1 MRAGE
6 SRFPCKK
13 QETSSGTEA
22 FVLRK
27 LSFLAAL
34 VGAAILCAPARAQ
47 EQQQSLADAAR
58 QARKDKDDKAKD
70 KDKSAAKPKTVY
82 TEDTLGGGNSGSGLG
97 LGVLP
102 TLKTTS
108 DSGAGTAASSGAG
121 ASGAGASGGNLS
133 PSSMIP
139 GASGSSDPVAAAYE
153 GIDKAEAALNRL
165 DPMDRAT
172 LAKTALDGNDVDF
185 PGRRAWEEKL
195 FANKQVYVSRS
206 RQLLQQMQGIMSSAT
221 SGGSQQDLMSR
232 AQTLQQAATQVEST
246 FQAVITEGQN
256 LAKQAKSH

>member
-1 MRAGE
+1 
-6 SRFPCKK
+6 
-13 QETSSGTEA
+13 
-22 FVLRK
+22 VLRK

-34 VGAAILCAPARAQ
+34 ICAAILCLPAGAQ

-82 TEDTLGGGNSGSGLG
+82 TEDTLGGGKSGSELG

-102 TLKTTS
+102 TLKS
-108 DSGAGTAASSGAG
+108 SNDSGAGSTAASGAA
-121 ASGAGASGGNLS
+121 ASSGNLS

-139 GASGSSDPVAAAYE
+139 GAGGNSEPVAAAYD

-165 DPMDRAT
+165 EPMDRAT
-172 LAKTALDGNDVDF
+172 LAKTALEGNNVDF

-195 FANKQVYVSRS
+195 FATKQVYVSRS
-206 RQLLQQMQGIMSSAT
+206 RQILQQMQGIMSSAQ

-232 AQTLQQAATQVEST
+232 AQTLQQAATQIESA

>member
-1 MRAGE
+1 
-6 SRFPCKK
+6 
-13 QETSSGTEA
+13 
-22 FVLRK
+22 VLRK
-27 LSFLAAL
+27 LSFLGAL
-34 VGAAILCAPARAQ
+34 VCAAILSAPARAQ
-47 EQQQSLADAAR
+47 EQQPSLADAAR

-70 KDKSAAKPKTVY
+70 KSAAKPKTVY
-82 TEDTLGGGNSGSGLG
+82 TEDTLGGSKSGSSELG
-97 LGVLP
+97 LGGLP

-108 DSGAGTAASSGAG
+108 DSGAGAAASSGAA
-121 ASGAGASGGNLS
+121 ASGRNLS
-133 PSSMIP
+133 SSSMIP
-139 GASGSSDPVAAAYE
+139 GASGNSDPVAAAYE

-206 RQLLQQMQGIMSSAT
+206 RILLQQMQGLMSSAT
-221 SGGSQQDLMSR
+221 SGAAQPDLMSR
-232 AQTLQQAATQVEST
+232 AQALQQAATQVESA

>member
-1 MRAGE
+1 
-6 SRFPCKK
+6 
-13 QETSSGTEA
+13 
-22 FVLRK
+22 VLRK

-34 VGAAILCAPARAQ
+34 VCAAIVCAPARAQ

-58 QARKDKDDKAKD
+58 QARKAKDDKD

-82 TEDTLGGGNSGSGLG
+82 TEDTLGSGGKSSELG

-108 DSGAGTAASSGAG
+108 DSGAGAAA
-121 ASGAGASGGNLS
+121 ASGAAASGVNLS
-133 PSSMIP
+133 PSSMVP
-139 GASGSSDPVAAAYE
+139 GAGGSSDPVAAAYD

-165 DPMDRAT
+165 EPMDRAT
-172 LAKTALDGNDVDF
+172 LAKTALEGNNVDF

-195 FANKQVYVSRS
+195 FATKQVYVSRS
-206 RQLLQQMQGIMSSAT
+206 RQLLQQMQGLMSSAQ
-221 SGGSQQDLMSR
+221 SGASQQDLMSR
-232 AQTLQQAATQVEST
+232 AQALQQEATQTEGA

>member
-1 MRAGE
+1 
-6 SRFPCKK
+6 
-13 QETSSGTEA
+13 
-22 FVLRK
+22 VLRK
-27 LSFLAAL
+27 LSFLAPL
-34 VGAAILCAPARAQ
+34 VCAAILSAPARAQ

-82 TEDTLGGGNSGSGLG
+82 TEDTLGGGKSGSELG

-108 DSGAGTAASSGAG
+108 DSGAAASSG
-121 ASGAGASGGNLS
+121 NLG

-139 GASGSSDPVAAAYE
+139 GAGGNSDPVAAAYD

-172 LAKTALDGNDVDF
+172 LAKMALNGNDVDF
-185 PGRRAWEEKL
+185 PGRSAWEEKL
-195 FANKQVYVSRS
+195 FAAKQLYVSRS
-206 RQLLQQMQGIMSSAT
+206 RQLLQQMQVLMSSAQ
-221 SGGSQQDLMSR
+221 SGGAQQDLMSR
-232 AQTLQQAATQVEST
+232 AQTLQQLATQTESA
-246 FQAVITEGQN
+246 FQSVITEGQN
-256 LAKQAKSH
+256 LAKQAKSR

>member
-1 MRAGE
+1 
-6 SRFPCKK
+6 
-13 QETSSGTEA
+13 
-22 FVLRK
+22 VLRK
-27 LSFLAAL
+27 LNFLAAL
-34 VGAAILCAPARAQ
+34 VCAAILCAPARAQ

-58 QARKDKDDKAKD
+58 QARKAKDDKD

-82 TEDTLGGGNSGSGLG
+82 TEDTLGSGGKSSELG

-108 DSGAGTAASSGAG
+108 DSGAGAAA
-121 ASGAGASGGNLS
+121 ASGAAASGGSLS

-139 GASGSSDPVAAAYE
+139 GAGGNSDPIAAAYD

-165 DPMDRAT
+165 EPMDRAT
-172 LAKTALDGNDVDF
+172 LAKTALEGNDVDF
-185 PGRRAWEEKL
+185 PGRRAWEERL

-221 SGGSQQDLMSR
+221 SGSSQQDLMSR
-232 AQTLQQAATQVEST
+232 AQTLQQAATQVESA

>member
-1 MRAGE
+1 
-6 SRFPCKK
+6 
-13 QETSSGTEA
+13 
-22 FVLRK
+22 VLRK
-27 LSFLAAL
+27 LNFLAAL
-34 VGAAILCAPARAQ
+34 VCAAIVCGSARAQ

-58 QARKDKDDKAKD
+58 QARKAKDDKD

-82 TEDTLGGGNSGSGLG
+82 TEDTLGGGTSGSELG

-102 TLKTTS
+102 TLKTTNESNAGAAS
-108 DSGAGTAASSGAG
+108 DSGSA
-121 ASGAGASGGNLS
+121 ASGGSFS

-139 GASGSSDPVAAAYE
+139 GAGGNSDPVAAAYD

-165 DPMDRAT
+165 EPMDRAT
-172 LAKTALDGNDVDF
+172 LAKTALEGNNVDF

-221 SGGSQQDLMSR
+221 SGGSQPDLMSR
-232 AQTLQQAATQVEST
+232 AQTLQQAATQVESA

>member
-1 MRAGE
+1 M
-6 SRFPCKK
+6 
-13 QETSSGTEA
+13 
-22 FVLRK
+22 
-27 LSFLAAL
+27 LS
-34 VGAAILCAPARAQ
+34 APARAQ

-58 QARKDKDDKAKD
+58 QARKDKDDKAKE
-70 KDKSAAKPKTVY
+70 KSAAKPKTVY
-82 TEDTLGGGNSGSGLG
+82 TEDTLGGGKSGSELG

-108 DSGAGTAASSGAG
+108 DSGAGPAASSSAAG
-121 ASGAGASGGNLS
+121 SSGNRS

-139 GASGSSDPVAAAYE
+139 GTSGNSDPVAAAYE

-195 FANKQVYVSRS
+195 FANKQV
-206 RQLLQQMQGIMSSAT
+206 
-221 SGGSQQDLMSR
+221 
-232 AQTLQQAATQVEST
+232 
-246 FQAVITEGQN
+246 
-256 LAKQAKSH
+256 

>member
-1 MRAGE
+1 
-6 SRFPCKK
+6 
-13 QETSSGTEA
+13 
-22 FVLRK
+22 VLRK

-34 VGAAILCAPARAQ
+34 VCTGILSVPARAQ

-70 KDKSAAKPKTVY
+70 KNAAKPKTVY
-82 TEDTLGGGNSGSGLG
+82 TEDTLGGGKSGSELG

-102 TLKTTS
+102 TLPTAN
-108 DSGAGTAASSGAG
+108 DSGAGSAASSGA
-121 ASGAGASGGNLS
+121 SNSGGNLG
-133 PSSMIP
+133 PSSMLP
-139 GASGSSDPVAAAYE
+139 GASGNSDPIAAAYE

-172 LAKTALDGNDVDF
+172 LAKVALQGNDVDF

-195 FANKQVYVSRS
+195 FATKQVYVSRS
-206 RQLLQQMQGIMSSAT
+206 RVLLQQMQGLMSGLT
-221 SGGSQQDLMSR
+221 SGGAQQDLMSR
-232 AQTLQQAATQVEST
+232 AQTLQQAATQVESA

-256 LAKQAKSH
+256 LAKQAKAH